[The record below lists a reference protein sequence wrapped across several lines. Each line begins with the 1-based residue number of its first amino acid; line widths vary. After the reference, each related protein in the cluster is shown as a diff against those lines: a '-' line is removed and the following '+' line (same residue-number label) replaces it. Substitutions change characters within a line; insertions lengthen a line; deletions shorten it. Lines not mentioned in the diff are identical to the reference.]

1 MCSSSE
7 GSHSREVYS
16 ADRCD
21 EICDVVRTNMNYTL
35 HELRD
40 ICSRDRK
47 AFKADKAD
55 RARVTNL
62 LKVAEDDRPK
72 TFEGLGRRIGAGGF
86 LNSINSKQPAK
97 G

>member
-1 MCSSSE
+1 MVAAGINARPWRTKSMCSSSE

-40 ICSRDRK
+40 ICSWDRK

-72 TFEGLGRRIGAGGF
+72 GANF
-86 LNSINSKQPAK
+86 CAYS
-97 G
+97 